1 MDYRSIFESNDY
13 FDQLVADW
21 EQKNGSE
28 FPFTQSELHGVSEC
42 YFDYKFDLD
51 AFEEVFAHL
60 DKLSQDKFMLNF
72 LYDQAFLVDFVDEE
86 DFEQDPTHHVICT
99 NKLDDTVYIAV
110 HQNRYSYEVYLD
122 TLVEAM
128 EETFDLKFDRG
139 KNEENLFADVIEK
152 TCHLTSSGRLHDKLT
167 GELNKAESQEHDI
180 IEESKYYDAA
190 HKGNLDI
197 IRKYGGHV
205 YNKVDYDEDGCEMLL
220 CSIEQDEI
228 KSFALLA
235 AFEHGHSE
243 VLNIYGSIQ
252 ARIGYYTT
260 CDREQF
266 DLAKALEQGANPQKI
281 LESKSIGE
289 DKSNGSLTSLKQT
302 TSPIS

>member
-1 MDYRSIFESNDY
+1 MDYRSILKVTIILTNWL
-13 FDQLVADW
+13 QI
-21 EQKNGSE
+21 GSRRME
-28 FPFTQSELHGVSEC
+28 VNSFTQSELHGVSEC

-139 KNEENLFADVIEK
+139 KTKRICLPMS
-152 TCHLTSSGRLHDKLT
+152 LRKL
-167 GELNKAESQEHDI
+167 AI
-180 IEESKYYDAA
+180 
-190 HKGNLDI
+190 
-197 IRKYGGHV
+197 
-205 YNKVDYDEDGCEMLL
+205 
-220 CSIEQDEI
+220 
-228 KSFALLA
+228 
-235 AFEHGHSE
+235 
-243 VLNIYGSIQ
+243 
-252 ARIGYYTT
+252 
-260 CDREQF
+260 
-266 DLAKALEQGANPQKI
+266 
-281 LESKSIGE
+281 
-289 DKSNGSLTSLKQT
+289 
-302 TSPIS
+302 